1 MANKQMIDAMWDDSP
16 VDVSTEVNLSG
27 PSRTNC
33 ADHTAATNTRMLSFR

>member
-16 VDVSTEVNLSG
+16 VDVSTEVNFG